1 MSFVRIVD
9 FGKII
14 TAVLNFSK
22 AIENIIEILNE
33 LLRTKHLNDFKVLF
47 DLKSVKDEDEE
58 KIAKSFYLLFNDE
71 TEYFN
76 LGYENGEI
84 VKKYLDPVETANAI
98 NLEDKKE
105 EKEGTWGKEEKGKAP
120 EQNKKK

>member
-1 MSFVRIVD
+1 M
-9 FGKII
+9 
-14 TAVLNFSK
+14 
-22 AIENIIEILNE
+22 IL
-33 LLRTKHLNDFKVLF
+33 RYFWFK
-47 DLKSVKDEDEE
+47 KCIKDADEE

-120 EQNKKK
+120 EQNKKKITKIKI